1 VTRGQE
7 TKRHSPIILALL
19 CLAVIPTPACARD
32 GSLSPTEKA
41 ALNPATVNLDHFE
54 HLFTEI
60 EVGGK
65 TVGVIN
71 IYSEYPDYAFAIEP
85 AEGFACVDDAAR
97 AIVMLSGQPHDDG
110 YDEETAR
117 KAELLIEFVLH
128 MQNANGYFNN
138 FLWPDGS
145 INTSYRTSLAEL
157 NWWSFRALWA
167 LESAHQMFPSDQN
180 LTRRIDHAIDKLFTN
195 IKRDIPVAAFNIEVV
210 NTIEVPTW
218 LPQRYAADQ
227 AAVAIIALLP
237 YFKRSGDDQVLPIIN
252 ALAAGIMQMQ
262 KGDANHYPY
271 GMFLSWKN
279 LWHSWGNSQAYALL
293 LAGDQLQRPDYT
305 RSALL
310 EIDNFIPYLLESGF
324 FASILII
331 REPGGFAEESKTRF
345 PQIAYGLRPMVY
357 AATEAFRLTGDAQY
371 LALATRLRSWF
382 FGENDAARNIYD
394 QESGR
399 TYDAINSAS
408 EVNFN
413 SGAESTIEGLLVM
426 QQQ

>member
-1 VTRGQE
+1 M
-7 TKRHSPIILALL
+7 LL
-19 CLAVIPTPACARD
+19 WLPVFPTPAWTSDDRLPLA
-32 GSLSPTEKA
+32 EEA
-41 ALNPATVNLDHFE
+41 ALNPPAVNFEHFD

-60 EVGGK
+60 AVDGK
-65 TVGVIN
+65 TMGVIN

-97 AIVMLSGQPHDDG
+97 AIVLLSKQPHHSG
-110 YDEETAR
+110 YDDETTR
-117 KAELLIEFVLH
+117 KTALLIEFVLH

-167 LESAHQMFPSDQN
+167 LESAYQMFPSDQD
-180 LTRRIDHAIDKLFTN
+180 LTRRIDHATGRLVAN
-195 IKRDIPVAAFNIEVV
+195 VKRDLPVAELKTQVV
-210 NTIEVPTW
+210 DTLELPTW
-218 LPQRYAADQ
+218 LPHKYAADQ
-227 AAVAIIALLP
+227 AAVAIVALLP
-237 YFKRSGDDQVLPIIN
+237 YFKRSGDDEVLQIIN

-262 KGDANHYPY
+262 KGDASNYPF

-293 LAGDQLQRPDYT
+293 LAGDQLDRPDYT

-310 EIDNFIPYLLESGF
+310 EIDNFVPYLLESGF
-324 FASILII
+324 SESILIK
-331 REPGGFAEESKTRF
+331 RESNGISEEKRTRF
-345 PQIAYGLRPMVY
+345 PQIAYGIRPMVY
-357 AATEAFRLTGDAQY
+357 AASEAFRVTGDKRY
-371 LALATRLRSWF
+371 LALATSLRSWF
-382 FGENDAARNIYD
+382 FGQNDAARNIYD

-399 TYDAINSAS
+399 TYDAINSATGI
-408 EVNFN
+408 NLN